1 MSEPAAVSPGPSNLR
16 LRVQSAL
23 VMLAVAGICVWAGG
37 LLFDLLVIGVVGVML
52 LEYNTI
58 TAPGAARDGTPGKPF
73 ALVAAPIALALIL
86 AAFGWAIAALLILVV
101 VAVPISLFLAPM
113 QDRAPFWALLAPLYV
128 GVPAVALIWLS
139 QQENGLAWILW
150 LIGVVVA
157 TDIGGYAAGRTIGGP
172 KLSPRISPK
181 KTWAGLLGGVVGAG
195 IVGLIC
201 APALDIGAGA
211 LMLLSAVLAVWEQI
225 GDLFESSIKRRFGV
239 KDSGSII
246 PGHGGVLDRA
256 DGLLFVAPV
265 VALIALVVT

>member
-1 MSEPAAVSPGPSNLR
+1 MSDPAAAPSGPSNLR

-23 VMLAVAGICVWAGG
+23 VMLVVAGICVWAGG

-86 AAFGWAIAALLILVV
+86 AAFGWAVVALLILVV
-101 VAVPISLFLAPM
+101 VAVPVSLFLAPM

-195 IVGLIC
+195 IVGLLC
-201 APALDIGAGA
+201 ASALDIGAGS
-211 LMLLSAVLAVWEQI
+211 LMLLSAALAVWEQI

-265 VALIALVVT
+265 VALIALAVA

>member
-1 MSEPAAVSPGPSNLR
+1 MSDPAAAPSGPSNLR

-23 VMLAVAGICVWAGG
+23 VMLVVAGICVWAGG

-86 AAFGWAIAALLILVV
+86 AAFGWAVAALLILVV
-101 VAVPISLFLAPM
+101 VAVPVSLFLAPM

-195 IVGLIC
+195 IVGLLC
-201 APALDIGAGA
+201 ASALDIGAGS
-211 LMLLSAVLAVWEQI
+211 LMLLSAALAVWEQI

-265 VALIALVVT
+265 VALIALAVA